1 MEFEIRVM
9 VGDVDELCKVVDALS
24 AVQTATAP
32 VQMDLPLIDKPKP
45 APKAR
50 RTPRATEKA
59 AVAPQAVEPV
69 KVNGEALDDDDDDAL
84 RAQVAFEGKRIT
96 RTLGIGG
103 MRAAIRKVTGENI
116 LQIDDV
122 PVAQL
127 PALLTA
133 LQAL

>member
-1 MEFEIRVM
+1 MEFEIRVK
-9 VGDVDELCKVVDALS
+9 VGDTDELRKVVDALS
-24 AVQTATAP
+24 GVRTATAP
-32 VQMDLPLIDKPKP
+32 VQMDLPLTDKSPP

-59 AVAPQAVEPV
+59 KPAPLAVEPT
-69 KVNGEALDDDDDDAL
+69 KANGEALDDEDTDAL

-122 PVAQL
+122 PAQRL
-127 PALLTA
+127 SALLTA
-133 LQAL
+133 LQGL